1 MFDERT
7 TDMIEKAR
15 DAMASGKFT
24 KADKL
29 LVVMSDGQWHMGG
42 ELAQR
47 VSWRFGGYLHILK
60 ERGIA
65 WEKERI
71 PNLKDVVYKYRL
83 KEDEDVIR

>member
-1 MFDERT
+1 MFDEKT
-7 TDMIEKAR
+7 VKMIEDAR

-47 VSWRFGGYLHILK
+47 VSWRFGGYLHTLK
-60 ERGIA
+60 GRGVA
-65 WEKERI
+65 WEKERV

-83 KEDEDVIR
+83 KEGDDVIR